1 MCDWSFTAL
10 QELRVLSVTRKK
22 ESFERMQ
29 IKVNTMFVLERF
41 PYAVEAADRP
51 KKIFIS
57 VVLVRGRWCNFDR
70 R

>member
-51 KKIFIS
+51 KEILF
-57 VVLVRGRWCNFDR
+57 L
-70 R
+70 